1 MSQHVALMLSLG
13 WIALKS
19 AAAFIRQMIK
29 RAA

>member
-1 MSQHVALMLSLG
+1 MSQNVALMLSLG

-19 AAAFIRQMIK
+19 AVAFIRQMIK

>member
-1 MSQHVALMLSLG
+1 MNQNVALMISLG

-19 AAAFIRQMIK
+19 AEAFIRQMFK